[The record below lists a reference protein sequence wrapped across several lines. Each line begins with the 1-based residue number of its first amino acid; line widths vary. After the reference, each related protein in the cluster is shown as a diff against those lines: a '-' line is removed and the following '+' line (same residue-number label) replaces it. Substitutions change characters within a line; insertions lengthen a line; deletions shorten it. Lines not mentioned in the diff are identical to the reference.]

1 MSVGFALTAV
11 FEIFVGIEV
20 IVVDFLSRVGA
31 FFALFDETGGL
42 TGVTDKD
49 LLIVSFFT
57 RLLSGVD
64 DRGFL
69 LAATEDAETERLTGF
84 FESPAM
90 DFVAERLRVGCLEIE
105 LDLFGVAGGFT
116 GGFGTEV
123 LTFLIIILPGFFFNL
138 FLRSSMPIY
147 GLFWTELATKVGENS

>member
-11 FEIFVGIEV
+11 FEIFVGIDA
-20 IVVDFLSRVGA
+20 IVVDFLSSVGA
-31 FFALFDETGGL
+31 FFDETGGL

-90 DFVAERLRVGCLEIE
+90 DFVAERLRVGGLERE
-105 LDLFGVAGGFT
+105 LDLFGVA